1 MIRILTVDDSK
12 SMRQMIAFTL
22 ESAGIEVIEKS
33 DGLEAYEWAKQNAAP
48 DLILADINM
57 PNMDGITLIKKL
69 REMQEYKYIPILVLT
84 TESSKEKKIQG
95 KETGA
100 TGWIVKPFDPEQLI
114 NTINKVVGL
123 KKQG

>member
-48 DLILADINM
+48 DLILADVNM

-69 REMQEYKYIPILVLT
+69 REIQEYKYIPILVLT
-84 TESSKEKKIQG
+84 TESSKDKKIQG

-114 NTINKVVGL
+114 NTINKVVGS